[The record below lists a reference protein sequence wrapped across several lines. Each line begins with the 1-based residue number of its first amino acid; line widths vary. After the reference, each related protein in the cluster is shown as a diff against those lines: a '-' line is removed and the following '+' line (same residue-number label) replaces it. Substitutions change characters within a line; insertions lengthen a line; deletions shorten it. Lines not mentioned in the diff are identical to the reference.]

1 VTGPQRHPGEEPGGD
16 PRPWEEPGGVR
27 RDCEPH
33 RGNWLR
39 LLGNVSVACGLL
51 SFVLVVPALVAM
63 PLGTVVTVLA
73 RRDLAQMQSGAMDPA
88 GRPQVEGAAHA
99 AVVGA
104 VLGALAWLFFPCT
117 FRVLEFLRSVL
128 AWP

>member
-1 VTGPQRHPGEEPGGD
+1 
-16 PRPWEEPGGVR
+16 VR

-39 LLGNVSVACGLL
+39 LLADLSVVCGVL

-63 PLGTVVTVLA
+63 PLGTIVTVLA
-73 RRDLAQMQSGAMDPA
+73 HRDLAKMRSGAMDPT
-88 GRPQVEGAAHA
+88 GRPQVEGAARA

-104 VLGALAWLFFPCT
+104 VLGALAWLFFPCA